1 MERSLRPDQSAAIG
15 RLRQSLAAGHR
26 RPLLQAPTGYG
37 KTMVASAIV
46 ESALAKQK
54 RIIFVVPALSL
65 IDQTIGAFQSEGITE
80 IGVIQGLHEM
90 TNWDQPVQVCSV
102 QTLMRRT
109 APPADVVLIDEAHRW
124 FDFYGKWMFD
134 EAWTKIPFVGLSA
147 TPWTRGLGRYYDDLI
162 IAATTQQMIDQG
174 HLSDFKVY
182 APAHPDLKGVRTVAG
197 DYHEGDL
204 ANAVNTPMLVADTV
218 DTWLQRAEGRP
229 TFVFAVDRVHAKH
242 LQKKFQEHGV
252 STDYVDAYTDR
263 LEREAVRSRFHR
275 GETKVVC
282 NVGCLTTGVD
292 WDVRCIV
299 LARPTKSEMLFVQ
312 MIGRGLRTAPGKD
325 FCLVLDHSDTHLRL
339 GFVTDIHHGK
349 LHQGRERVVAERGM
363 ALPKECPQCAFLK
376 PPKVAKCPQCGFVAT
391 VINEIENEAGELEEL
406 KRAKSKAKPKA
417 TMAEKEIFYRGL
429 LFIAQ
434 ERQYKSGWAANQYKE
449 KFKVWPND
457 FRSAIAMEP
466 TQEVR
471 NWVKSRMIAYAKAK
485 AKTSNQP
492 QASGGQYAPAAR

>member
-1 MERSLRPDQSAAIG
+1 MERALRPDQLDAIG
-15 RLRQSLAAGHR
+15 RLRQSLAAGHK

-46 ESALAKQK
+46 ESALAKGK

-65 IDQTIGAFQSEGITE
+65 IDQTISAFQTEGITE
-80 IGVIQGLHEM
+80 IGVIQGMHEM

-102 QTLMRRT
+102 QTLMRRK
-109 APPADVVLIDEAHRW
+109 APMADVVLIDEAHRW

-134 EAWTKIPFVGLSA
+134 EAWRKIPFVGLSA
-147 TPWTRGLGRYYDDLI
+147 TPWTRGLGRFFDDLI
-162 IAATTQQMIDQG
+162 VAATTQDMIDRG
-174 HLSDFKVY
+174 HLSDFKVF

-197 DYHEGDL
+197 DFHEGDL
-204 ANAVNTPMLVADTV
+204 GKAVNTPILVADTV
-218 DTWLQRAEGRP
+218 QTWLDRAQDRP

-242 LQKKFQEHGV
+242 LQQKFQERGV
-252 STDYVDAYTDR
+252 ATDYVDAYTDR
-263 LEREAVRSRFHR
+263 IEREAVRSRFHR

-325 FCLVLDHSDTHLRL
+325 HCLVLDHSDTHLRL
-339 GFVTDIHHGK
+339 GFVTDIHHPK
-349 LHQGRERVVAERGM
+349 LDMGRERVVAERGI
-363 ALPKECPQCAFLK
+363 ALPKECPQCAFLR
-376 PPKVAKCPQCGFVAT
+376 PPKVAKCPQCGFIAT
-391 VINEIENEAGELEEL
+391 PVNGVQSADGELEEL
-406 KRAKSKAKPKA
+406 TGRKAKKPKA
-417 TMAEKEIFYRGL
+417 TMAEKEVFYRGL

-434 ERQYKSGWAANQYKE
+434 EKNYKPGWAANKYRE

-457 FRSAIAMEP
+457 FRQTEAAEP
-466 TQEVR
+466 TPEVR
-471 NWVKSRMIAYAKAK
+471 SWVKSRQIAYAKGRAK
-485 AKTSNQP
+485 AD
-492 QASGGQYAPAAR
+492 GGQHAAAVR